1 MFPTPPKLR
10 DAWKNMPMIAIIAS
24 RPLASSA
31 DLSWLC
37 RPYANVNTIL
47 PSYAKLLQLTKVD
60 FGRRA
65 TKDYITYPLPFPTH
79 MSRSVGSGQ
88 NLSFSPLGRTLKLAR
103 VATSSSSQPDRWR
116 SGP

>member
-1 MFPTPPKLR
+1 MFPTTPKLR
-10 DAWKNMPMIAIIAS
+10 DAWKNMPIMAIIAS

-37 RPYANVNTIL
+37 RLYANVSAAL
-47 PSYAKLLQLTKVD
+47 PSYANLLQLTRVD
-60 FGRRA
+60 FGRCA
-65 TKDYITYPLPFPTH
+65 TKDYIKFPPPSPTH

-88 NLSFSPLGRTLKLAR
+88 NLSFLPTGRTLNLAQ
-103 VATSSSSQPDRWR
+103 VAASSSSQLDRWR